1 MRSYITFV
9 PFADAIWRITGAAV
23 SEKDLSATLATTRSF
38 RALSDE
44 DRAAV
49 RETRLAIVRAEP
61 GEDLTALKTRTSNV
75 WSAYETA
82 VFNALPPS
90 HRFEGGESVKIAR
103 ESSQGA
109 RSGGSGRPAN
119 RQDQ

>member
-23 SEKDLSATLATTRSF
+23 SEKDLGATLATTRSF

-49 RETRLAIVRAEP
+49 RETRLGIAHAEP
-61 GEDLTALKTRTSNV
+61 GEDLTALKARTSNV

-119 RQDQ
+119 RQNQ